1 MLVFLSWLDKEIRV
15 DGFFF
20 FFFLPLTVI
29 MSRENERNKSLCVLM
44 GLFLKKLVLD

>member
-15 DGFFF
+15 DGFF